1 MIKHLIISGGGY
13 HVFNLLGM
21 VYQLQKKNI
30 YKIENIKTIYGVS
43 AGAIIGTILCLKMD
57 MDDILNYTIN
67 RPWNNDIKFEPNN
80 ILNIFDK
87 RGVFDINFMN
97 IIFEKLLLSKNLSI
111 DINLIDFYKYSN
123 IDLHIFAV
131 SCNNLELIKFSY
143 KTHPNLKLIH
153 AIHMSSTLPFIFQ
166 PMFYN
171 NTYMVDGGVL
181 NKFPFDLC
189 KENNEEKLGILI
201 KKNFKNIKENSNL
214 VTLYVS
220 FLTNFIFYQNSKNY
234 NEYGNNK
241 NIIIYNAPFF
251 NKNLLINLLNKKEI
265 RKEQI
270 EIGYGIVDNFILN
283 FKI

>member
-1 MIKHLIISGGGY
+1 MIDCFPLT
-13 HVFNLLGM
+13 FL
-21 VYQLQKKNI
+21 
-30 YKIENIKTIYGVS
+30 
-43 AGAIIGTILCLKMD
+43 
-57 MDDILNYTIN
+57 
-67 RPWNNDIKFEPNN
+67 
-80 ILNIFDK
+80 
-87 RGVFDINFMN
+87 
-97 IIFEKLLLSKNLSI
+97 
-111 DINLIDFYKYSN
+111 
-123 IDLHIFAV
+123 
-131 SCNNLELIKFSY
+131 
-143 KTHPNLKLIH
+143 
-153 AIHMSSTLPFIFQ
+153 
-166 PMFYN
+166 
-171 NTYMVDGGVL
+171 L

-234 NEYGNNK
+234 NEYDNNK
-241 NIIIYNAPFF
+241 NIIIYKAPFF